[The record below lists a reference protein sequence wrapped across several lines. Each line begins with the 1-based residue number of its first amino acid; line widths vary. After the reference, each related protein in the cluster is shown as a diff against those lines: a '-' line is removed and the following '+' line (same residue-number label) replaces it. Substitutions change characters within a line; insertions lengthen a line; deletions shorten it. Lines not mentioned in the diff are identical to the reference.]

1 MTFNLSI
8 IICLIWF
15 RVIKVAFILGK
26 NSNNTPKCAVTMA
39 GVDHFFRKST
49 YLYIDLTSQTNL
61 DETNMI
67 LSSAFEVKVGRQW
80 IHGTPESDLQKNH

>member
-1 MTFNLSI
+1 
-8 IICLIWF
+8 
-15 RVIKVAFILGK
+15 
-26 NSNNTPKCAVTMA
+26 MA